1 MTPASEKH
9 ATRKET
15 QTMEHKLAIDVT
27 VSGSLK
33 SGYRLPNGDIKYFT
47 GKSGEYLVWDNDKPH
62 TFKLNALAIEKFQKQ
77 TYPVV
82 EVSVKKKDISK
93 LKEFWYS
100 GWDVNKIYDIT
111 VKTVGEK
118 TVTMVKTAAGGVYY
132 VDEDVSVFE
141 DALNGIAGK

>member
-1 MTPASEKH
+1 
-9 ATRKET
+9 
-15 QTMEHKLAIDVT
+15 MEQKLAIDVT

-33 SGYRLPNGDIKYFT
+33 AGYRLPNGDMKYFT
-47 GKSGEYLVWDNDKPH
+47 GKSGEYFVWDSVKPY

-82 EVSVKKKDISK
+82 DVSIKKKNISK

-100 GWDVNKIYDIT
+100 DWDVNKIYDIT
-111 VKTVGEK
+111 IKTIGEK
-118 TVTMVKTAAGGVYY
+118 TVTMIKTVSGAVAY

-141 DALNGIAGK
+141 NALNGIVKK

>member
-1 MTPASEKH
+1 
-9 ATRKET
+9 
-15 QTMEHKLAIDVT
+15 MEQKLVIDIT

-47 GKSGEYLVWDNDKPH
+47 SKSGGYFTWDSTKPY

-82 EVSVKKKDISK
+82 DISIKKKDISK

-100 GWDVNKIYDIT
+100 GWDYNKIYDIT

-118 TVTMVKTAAGGVYY
+118 TVTMVKTTSGDVYY
-132 VDEDVSVFE
+132 VDEDVSIFE
-141 DALNGIAGK
+141 NALNGIVKK

>member
-1 MTPASEKH
+1 
-9 ATRKET
+9 
-15 QTMEHKLAIDVT
+15 MEQKPAIDVT
-27 VSGSLK
+27 VSGSPK

-47 GKSGEYLVWDNDKPH
+47 GKSAGYFVWDSAKPY

-82 EVSVKKKDISK
+82 DVSVKKKDISK

-100 GWDVNKIYDIT
+100 FWDVNKIYDMTI
-111 VKTVGEK
+111 KTVGKK
-118 TVTMVKTAAGGVYY
+118 TVTMVKTVSGAVLY

-141 DALNGIAGK
+141 NALNGIVKK